1 MKRFVVFISLI
12 LTFCMVRLVFA
23 EDTLLFNSTPGYLGG
38 CQFTDKSEWELTK
51 DLDVTKFEIWYYWN
65 EGESTLPVTI
75 YKDGEKFAEFTAVR
89 GDCDIYQKQWCNADY
104 MINKIFPK
112 GKYST
117 EIKEARQ
124 CKEPGN
130 TGTVRLYGSETVQMN
145 NEEPTSET
153 TLETA
158 PEAGPEAATTTAA
171 ESNSVCIK
179 SCASSVVISAV
190 ITLFVSFMLFSFV
203 SRRR

>member
-1 MKRFVVFISLI
+1 MKKFVVFASLI
-12 LTFCMVRLVFA
+12 LTFCMVHLVFA

-38 CQFTDKSEWELTK
+38 CQLTDKSEWELTK

-65 EGESTLPVTI
+65 EGESTLPVTV

-104 MINKIFPK
+104 MINKTFLK

-145 NEEPTSET
+145 EENTSET
-153 TLETA
+153 TTA
-158 PEAGPEAATTTAA
+158 TATATSTAT
-171 ESNSVCIK
+171 ESDSACIE
-179 SCASSVVISAV
+179 SCTSSIVISAV
-190 ITLFVSFMLFSFV
+190 VTLFISFMLFFFV
-203 SRRR
+203 FRKR